1 MIIWSNDGLYTLYY
15 YPIYHL
21 SNLWWSQAWWLF
33 SHPQKRKKKNQ
44 LRKTDSRSEWLQL
57 RWLHQLGK
65 FIQTDVSIAL
75 EKWPE
80 NELLPHWEGKTPN
93 FRRQGVKN
101 SSGEHHLEMRSA
113 YIDILYRYTYNNIYI
128 YTVCILYSN
137 KKIYNPIWDRK
148 WMDPRRRC
156 VAGQSHEAG
165 VGVGTMD
172 SRPRHSQTKWRC
184 LAGKYLKW
192 WMWNIAMK
200 GKRPM

>member
-1 MIIWSNDGLYTLYY
+1 MVTTLMAWVIPTKPEKKSTHQPILEASGFNFGDCTNLVNSSRLMFPSPWKND
-15 YPIYHL
+15 
-21 SNLWWSQAWWLF
+21 
-33 SHPQKRKKKNQ
+33 
-44 LRKTDSRSEWLQL
+44 RKT
-57 RWLHQLGK
+57 
-65 FIQTDVSIAL
+65 F
-75 EKWPE
+75 
-80 NELLPHWEGKTPN
+80 LPHWEGKTPN

-156 VAGQSHEAG
+156 VAGQSHETG

-172 SRPRHSQTKWRC
+172 SRPRHPQTKWRC